1 MDNKLSIRQY
11 KLGTDELSK
20 VALPQLV
27 NQVFDSACEHVAVV
41 FVVFELRANLDRL
54 ID

>member
-1 MDNKLSIRQY
+1 MINLVY
-11 KLGTDELSK
+11 MTGLNTDELNK

-27 NQVFDSACEHVAVV
+27 NQAFYSACEHVV
-41 FVVFELRANLDRL
+41 VVFELRANLDRL